1 MQKFNQNIVP
11 AGYQTSDA
19 RSFMENGCGKDACY
33 LGVYIN

>member
-19 RSFMENGCGKDACY
+19 RSFNEYGKDDCY
-33 LGVYIN
+33 MGVYIV